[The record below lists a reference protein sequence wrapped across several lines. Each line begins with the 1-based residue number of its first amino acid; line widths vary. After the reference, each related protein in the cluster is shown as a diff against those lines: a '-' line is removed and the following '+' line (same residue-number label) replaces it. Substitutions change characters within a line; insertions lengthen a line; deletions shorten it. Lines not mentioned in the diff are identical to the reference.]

1 MNADGSGLK
10 KLSNLRREDSW
21 MNIRLLHQR
30 NDRLRSAAILS
41 FGGDGVGIDALWNPV
56 FRPIATSDFNYYLGF
71 GPSLYFGDPFGLG
84 VVAEAGIE
92 YAFSGIPI
100 VIGADWRPNL
110 RLVEDTDFLVDQF
123 GLNVR
128 WRFGKSRSN
137 TPTTQAPN

>member
-1 MNADGSGLK
+1 M
-10 KLSNLRREDSW
+10 R
-21 MNIRLLHQR
+21 
-30 NDRLRSAAILS
+30 
-41 FGGDGVGIDALWNPV
+41 GGDD
-56 FRPIATSDFNYYLGF
+56 
-71 GPSLYFGDPFGLG
+71 LYFSVCDLGCDPSKSSGGLWRLGDWAMSGIDPFGLG
-84 VVAEAGIE
+84 VVGEAGIE

-137 TPTTQAPN
+137 TPTTQAPS